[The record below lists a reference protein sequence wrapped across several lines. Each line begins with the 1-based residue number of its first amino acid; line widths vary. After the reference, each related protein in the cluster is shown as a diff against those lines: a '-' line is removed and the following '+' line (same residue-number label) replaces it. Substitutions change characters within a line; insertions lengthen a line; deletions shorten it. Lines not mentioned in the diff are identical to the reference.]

1 MLDELGANH
10 TRNNGIGFL
19 LWAPRRKN
27 VELQVLSPVET
38 RIAMSSTE
46 GGYFEAVVADPG
58 GDIRYRYVLDGA
70 MERPDPASRY
80 QPEGVHGPSQTLRQD
95 AFPWTDGD
103 WGNIPL
109 EEYILYELHVG
120 TFTEEGTF
128 DGVRRMIPYLAEL
141 GVNAVELMPV
151 SQFPGTRN
159 WGYDG
164 TFPFAVQES
173 YGGPAGL
180 KRLVNEC
187 HRNGLAVVLDVVY
200 NHLGPEG
207 NYLQDFGPY
216 FTDRYRTPWGA
227 AVNFDGPGSDHVRRF
242 FIESALFWI
251 RHFHIDA
258 LRIDAVH
265 GIFDTSATHFL
276 EELRDAVQA
285 HAERPVYLI
294 PESDLNDVRIINPR
308 KAGGYAHDAQWND
321 DFHHALHTLLT
332 RESGGYYQD
341 FGHIRHLA
349 KALREGFIYSGQYS
363 PFRDRRHG
371 SSSAHLDPGKFVV
384 FSQNHDQVGNRVRG
398 DRLAGSLTLEQLK
411 LAAACVLLSPSIPLL
426 FMGEEYGE
434 AAPFQYFVSHS
445 DEAIIRAVREGRRQ
459 EFSSFGWMDGVPDP
473 QDEATFLRSKVT
485 PELRH
490 EGDHRSLFQFYR
502 NIIRLRRSLPALG
515 APKQEDRRVTCHEE
529 EETVTITIGGRGER
543 IVCTA
548 CFHGQPVEIPFPEAD
563 PESFRAVLDSSE
575 HEAAG
580 AGPTTAPAA
589 VPPPGATITLRP
601 WSFGLFRE
609 EAG

>member
-10 TRNNGIGFL
+10 IGTDGIGFL
-19 LWAPRRKN
+19 LWAPHRKD
-27 VELQVLSPVET
+27 VEVKLLPPVEA
-38 RIAMSSTE
+38 RIPMSRAE
-46 GGYFEAVVADPG
+46 GGYFEAEVRDPG
-58 GDIRYRYVLDGA
+58 GDIRYRYILDGT
-70 MERPDPASRY
+70 MERPDPASRH

-95 AFPWTDGD
+95 AFPWRDAE

-109 EEYILYELHVG
+109 EDYILYELHVG
-120 TFTEEGTF
+120 TFTPEGTF
-128 DGVRRMIPYLAEL
+128 DGVRRMIPYLTEL

-151 SQFPGTRN
+151 TQFPGNRN

-173 YGGPAGL
+173 YGGPEGL
-180 KRLVNEC
+180 KRLVDAC
-187 HRNGLAVVLDVVY
+187 HRSGLAVVLDVVY

-207 NYLQDFGPY
+207 NYLRDFGPY

-227 AVNFDGPGSDHVRRF
+227 AVNFDGPGSDDVRRF
-242 FIESALFWI
+242 FIESALSWI

-265 GIFDTSATHFL
+265 GIFDLSARHFL
-276 EELRDAVQA
+276 EELKDDVMA

-294 PESDLNDVRIINPR
+294 PESDLNDVRIVNP
-308 KAGGYAHDAQWND
+308 KDEGGYAHDAQWND

-332 RESGGYYQD
+332 RESGGYYRD
-341 FGHIRHLA
+341 FGHMRHLA
-349 KALREGFIYSGQYS
+349 KALKEGFIYSGQYS

-371 SSSAHLDPGKFVV
+371 SSSAHLEPRKFVV
-384 FSQNHDQVGNRVRG
+384 FSQNHDQVGNRMQG
-398 DRLAGSLTLEQLK
+398 DRLTESLTPEQLK

-434 AAPFQYFVSHS
+434 HAPFQYFVSHS
-445 DEAIIRAVREGRRQ
+445 DKGLIEAVRQGRKQ
-459 EFSSFGWMDGVPDP
+459 DFSSFGWTNGVPDP
-473 QDEATFLRSKVT
+473 QDEATFLRSKIA

-502 NIIRLRRSLPALG
+502 KLIKLRNSLPALRN
-515 APKQEDRRVTCHEE
+515 PKRKEMRVTCLEE
-529 EETVTITIGGRGER
+529 KETVTLTIGRGGGR

-548 CFHGQPVEIPFPEAD
+548 CFHEKPVEIPFPEAD
-563 PESFRAVLDSSE
+563 SGSFRKVLDSSE
-575 HEAAG
+575 DEESG
-580 AGPTTAPAA
+580 AGPAGA
-589 VPPPGATITLRP
+589 PPPGATLTLRP
-601 WSFGLFRE
+601 WSLVLFRE

>member
-227 AVNFDGPGSDHVRRF
+227 AVNFDGPGRRT
-242 FIESALFWI
+242 ALLHRERPLLDTALSYRCPQNRRRARHI
-251 RHFHIDA
+251 RYQRHA
-258 LRIDAVH
+258 LPGR
-265 GIFDTSATHFL
+265 
-276 EELRDAVQA
+276 
-285 HAERPVYLI
+285 AER
-294 PESDLNDVRIINPR
+294 
-308 KAGGYAHDAQWND
+308 
-321 DFHHALHTLLT
+321 
-332 RESGGYYQD
+332 
-341 FGHIRHLA
+341 
-349 KALREGFIYSGQYS
+349 
-363 PFRDRRHG
+363 
-371 SSSAHLDPGKFVV
+371 
-384 FSQNHDQVGNRVRG
+384 RG
-398 DRLAGSLTLEQLK
+398 AGS
-411 LAAACVLLSPSIPLL
+411 C
-426 FMGEEYGE
+426 
-434 AAPFQYFVSHS
+434 
-445 DEAIIRAVREGRRQ
+445 
-459 EFSSFGWMDGVPDP
+459 
-473 QDEATFLRSKVT
+473 
-485 PELRH
+485 
-490 EGDHRSLFQFYR
+490 
-502 NIIRLRRSLPALG
+502 G
-515 APKQEDRRVTCHEE
+515 APRLSDT
-529 EETVTITIGGRGER
+529 GER
-543 IVCTA
+543 S
-548 CFHGQPVEIPFPEAD
+548 Q
-563 PESFRAVLDSSE
+563 
-575 HEAAG
+575 
-580 AGPTTAPAA
+580 
-589 VPPPGATITLRP
+589 
-601 WSFGLFRE
+601 
-609 EAG
+609 